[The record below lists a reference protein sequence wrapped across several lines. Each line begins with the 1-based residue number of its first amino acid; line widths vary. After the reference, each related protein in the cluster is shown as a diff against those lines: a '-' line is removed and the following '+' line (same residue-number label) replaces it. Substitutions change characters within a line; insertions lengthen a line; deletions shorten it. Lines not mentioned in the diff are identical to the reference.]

1 MHILVIGGSPE
12 HLGGVEAF
20 CERSAEALAERTG
33 WRIARLP
40 AATAFLTLKRIPVLL
55 GGLFSLVRYRAK
67 RPDCVWLQ
75 YSNLPDLSFLAVAK
89 LLGFKVM
96 VTPHL
101 GSNWRSQSN
110 PFLRGLSGWLLSF
123 ADRLAL
129 ISKTQELEIKLP
141 PDVPR
146 SLIRNFLPRTVLAAH
161 TATADAA
168 PDRLQLIHSGRLSEG
183 KGTFL
188 FVDVC
193 ARLKAAGVPFFAR
206 ITGGA
211 DDATYARLASMIS
224 QYGLEEHVSVLGRVS
239 EEALLEHLRG
249 SDVLVHLSSIDSYP
263 LIVLE
268 AMTCSMLPVCMEL
281 AGARDMIETYDGH
294 IVSSVYAVEEST
306 SFLRTLNLADVRQR
320 GEVVAVK
327 VKSDYGWNAC
337 AAALEGA
344 LLSLVDNK
352 TSASA
357 AEGSIP

>member
-1 MHILVIGGSPE
+1 MHILVLGGSPD

-20 CERSAEALAERTG
+20 CERSMEALAERNG
-33 WRIARLP
+33 WRMARIP
-40 AATAFLTLKRIPVLL
+40 TATAFLTVKRIPVLL
-55 GGLFSLVRYRAK
+55 RGLASLVRYRAK

-75 YSNLPDLSFLAVAK
+75 YSNLPDLSFLVVAK

-101 GSNWRSQSN
+101 GSNWRSQSKAV
-110 PFLRGLSGWLLSF
+110 LRDLSCWMLGF

-141 PDVPR
+141 TDVPR
-146 SLIRNFLPRTVLAAH
+146 SFIRNFLPATLLAVQPPA
-161 TATADAA
+161 AGLA

-188 FVDVC
+188 FVEVC

-211 DDATYARLASMIS
+211 DEATYARLNSMILEH
-224 QYGLEEHVSVLGRVS
+224 GLIDQVAVLGRVS

-294 IVSSVYAVEEST
+294 VVSVANAVEET
-306 SFLRTLNLADVRQR
+306 AAFLTKLDLEDARRRGQAASLMVRN
-320 GEVVAVK
+320 
-327 VKSDYGWNAC
+327 DYSWAKC
-337 AAALEGA
+337 AGALEAALQACVTKKAVSKAG
-344 LLSLVDNK
+344 V
-352 TSASA
+352 AS
-357 AEGSIP
+357 